1 MKVYIA
7 GKITGLENY
16 KELFSA
22 EERRLREKGYTV
34 MNPSI
39 LPNGFE
45 YDEYMRI
52 CYSMIDVCDGVYF
65 LNNWTDSKG
74 AKLEHEYALKNNMA
88 ILYQRE
94 EAEE

>member
-7 GKITGLENY
+7 GKITGDPDY
-16 KELFSA
+16 KDKFAKA
-22 EERRLREKGYTV
+22 ERQLKKKGYTV

-65 LNNWTDSKG
+65 LNNWADSIV
-74 AKLEHEYALKNNMA
+74 AMLEYEYAIKNNMA

-94 EAEE
+94 EVEE